1 MSPDPPVCCSHS
13 RISIKKSS
21 LIYFRD
27 DGGFEGHLSLALL
40 SDPSGGMADKYDCY
54 DEEEGMCRSAVVII
68 DNKSVVRHVMA
79 TDMDMREAGIIE
91 FFKLT

>member
-1 MSPDPPVCCSHS
+1 MSKTSPFS
-13 RISIKKSS
+13 
-21 LIYFRD
+21 YFRD

-79 TDMDMREAGIIE
+79 TDMDMGEAGIIE
-91 FFKLT
+91 ILTLEIVTIY